1 MNTPT
6 IQRFEEIKDILVYV
20 AFSKHEVT
28 SAELEEHVCD
38 KTRSSLNQELRGL
51 VHAGYLAFRCN
62 HCTRLYVATEKTKQ
76 LFGVR
81 GMGDA

>member
-38 KTRSSLNQELRGL
+38 KTRAALNQKLRGL
-51 VHAGYLAFRCN
+51 VQAGYLVFRCN

-81 GMGDA
+81 DMGEV

>member
-1 MNTPT
+1 MNIPS

-38 KTRSSLNQELRGL
+38 KTRSSVNQKLRGL
-51 VHAGYLAFRCN
+51 VQAGYLAFRCN

-81 GMGDA
+81 AVGDT

>member
-1 MNTPT
+1 MNIPS

-38 KTRSSLNQELRGL
+38 KTRSSLNQKLRGL
-51 VHAGYLAFRCN
+51 VQAGYLAFN

-81 GMGDA
+81 AVGDA

>member
-38 KTRSSLNQELRGL
+38 KTRAALNQKLRGL
-51 VHAGYLAFRCN
+51 VQAGYLAFRCN

-81 GMGDA
+81 DMGEV

>member
-1 MNTPT
+1 VNIPS

-28 SAELEEHVCD
+28 SAELEEHVYD
-38 KTRSSLNQELRGL
+38 KTRSSLNQKLRGL
-51 VHAGYLAFRCN
+51 VQAGYLAFRCN

-81 GMGDA
+81 AVGDT

>member
-1 MNTPT
+1 MNIPT

-38 KTRSSLNQELRGL
+38 KTRSQLNLKLKAL
-51 VHAGYLAFRCN
+51 VQAGYLAFTEKRCA
-62 HCTRLYVATEKTKQ
+62 RLYVATDKTKQ

-81 GMGDA
+81 G

>member
-1 MNTPT
+1 MNIPS

-28 SAELEEHVCD
+28 SAELEEHVYD
-38 KTRSSLNQELRGL
+38 KTRSSLNQKLRGL
-51 VHAGYLAFRCN
+51 VQAGYLAFRCN

-81 GMGDA
+81 AVGDT